1 MSEIRHSYGTEYIY
15 LFLRLI
21 ISLLIFLFW
30 SSAINL
36 FDNKNWDLFY
46 PLFTITVFSGLF
58 ARLIAYSILWLLNV
72 IMNRKRQPKRAI
84 PTFFQLNFSKSIN
97 RYSFISIFSTI
108 IMCLIYAFGIDAFII
123 DYFFPTS
130 TMWTDLLGFIIIKA
144 GASVMS
150 WIFLKTR

>member
-1 MSEIRHSYGTEYIY
+1 MSEIRHSYGTDYIY

-21 ISLLIFLFW
+21 ISISIFLFW
-30 SSAINL
+30 SSAIDL
-36 FDNKNWDLFY
+36 FDNNNWDLFF
-46 PLFTITVFSGLF
+46 PLFTITVISGLF
-58 ARLIAYSILWLLNV
+58 ARIVAYSFLWLLNY
-72 IMNRKRQPKRAI
+72 IMNRKRTTKRVI

-123 DYFFPTS
+123 EYFFPTR
-130 TMWTDLLGFIIIKA
+130 TMWTDLLGYIIIKA